1 MNRTLR
7 LVAAALAAAGQ
18 SSVVSAI
25 VATVAIIAC
34 GRWRRDA
41 AAAGISGG
49 FCPEESN

>member
-25 VATVAIIAC
+25 VATVAIAC